1 MAITKIDVET
11 FLSFG
16 FQYPVLDV
24 RSEGEYQHAHI
35 PGAVSVPLFNNE
47 ERKIV
52 GTAYKQESKQKA
64 IKLGLAIFGRKMVQL
79 VETVESLLHQL
90 NSNSKTAAKA
100 IVVHCWRGGM
110 RSGGVAWLLDLY
122 GFRVFTIIGG
132 YKAYRRWSLQ
142 QLEKEYRLHVVGGF
156 TGSNKTNVLHEL
168 KKLHHAVI
176 DLENLARHKG
186 SAFGN
191 IEMIPQ
197 PSQEM
202 FENLLALELKKA
214 EDSGK
219 LTDDRNELP
228 STVNNQL
235 PIPIWLEDESQRIG
249 LVTIPNAFY
258 KLMRS
263 QPVYFLEVP
272 FELRLQHIIAGYGK
286 ADKKELINAIIRIQ
300 KRLGGLETK
309 MAVNYLLEDN
319 VKESFSILLK
329 YYDKQYLKG
338 LNSRENVNDPLLKLE
353 CATVDPVK
361 NARCIIAK
369 QLEKE
374 HA

>member
-64 IKLGLAIFGRKMVQL
+64 IKLGLAIFGKKMVQL
-79 VETVESLLHQL
+79 VETVESLLQEI
-90 NSNSKTAAKA
+90 NGNSKTAAKTV
-100 IVVHCWRGGM
+100 VVHCWRGGM

-142 QLEKEYRLHVVGGF
+142 QLEKEYQLRVIGGF
-156 TGSNKTNVLHEL
+156 TGSGKTNVLHEL
-168 KKLHHAVI
+168 EKLNYPMI
-176 DLENLARHKG
+176 DLEDLAGHKG

-191 IEMIPQ
+191 IEMAPQ

-214 EDSGK
+214 DDRCK
-219 LTDDRNELP
+219 MTDDSNVPL

-272 FELRLQHIIAGYGK
+272 FELRLQHIIVGYGK

-338 LNSRENVNDPLLKLE
+338 LNSRENVNDLLLKLD